1 MQSVLLMRINM
12 QRAHG
17 PCLTLS
23 KRDCV
28 LHCFCTVEQLSMD
41 RKLHLLQ
48 HVDIRV
54 RKPGDALVNGNVIDA
69 GFEG

>member
-1 MQSVLLMRINM
+1 
-12 QRAHG
+12 
-17 PCLTLS
+17 
-23 KRDCV
+23 
-28 LHCFCTVEQLSMD
+28 MD

-54 RKPGDALVNGNVIDA
+54 RKPGGALVNGNVIDA